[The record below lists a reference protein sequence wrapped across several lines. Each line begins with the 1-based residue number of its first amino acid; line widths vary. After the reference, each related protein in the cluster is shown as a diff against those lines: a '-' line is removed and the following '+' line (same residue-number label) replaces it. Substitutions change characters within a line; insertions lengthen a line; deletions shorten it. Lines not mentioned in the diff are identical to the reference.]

1 MDSRYL
7 QRRNNYL
14 SAYGTLT
21 LLGVDARRRPNREN
35 PRRGGR
41 RLQSYFFFA
50 FLAPDFLLF
59 LDDFLTAD
67 FLDESLDF
75 LADPEPPFLDFL
87 DF

>member
-1 MDSRYL
+1 VRRIVFRSAVIDTPLQTRASYL
-7 QRRNNYL
+7 
-14 SAYGTLT
+14 
-21 LLGVDARRRPNREN
+21 D
-35 PRRGGR
+35 
-41 RLQSYFFFA
+41 YFFFA
-50 FLAPDFLLF
+50 FLTPDFLLL

>member
-1 MDSRYL
+1 MQMRSGRAG
-7 QRRNNYL
+7 NL
-14 SAYGTLT
+14 SQARTLT

-50 FLAPDFLLF
+50 FLAPDFLAEPP
-59 LDDFLTAD
+59 DDFFPAD